1 MEVDPA
7 VSSDT
12 ASANVRTIEVERYVY
27 APESMSEFESTDV
40 IEIHPA
46 YISCNNASFRIK
58 IGEIDRPQSR
68 LCFDI
73 PNTKIYAPR
82 DSIKIRK
89 QI

>member
-12 ASANVRTIEVERYVY
+12 ASANVHTIEVERY
-27 APESMSEFESTDV
+27 ESMSEFELTDD
-40 IEIHPA
+40 IQTHSA
-46 YISCNNASFRIK
+46 YISCNNASFNIK
-58 IGEIDRPQSR
+58 RREIDRPRSR

-73 PNTKIYAPR
+73 LNTRIYAPT
-82 DSIKIRK
+82 DSVKIRK

>member
-12 ASANVRTIEVERYVY
+12 ASANVHTIEVERY
-27 APESMSEFESTDV
+27 ESMSEFELTDD
-40 IEIHPA
+40 IQTHPA
-46 YISCNNASFRIK
+46 YISCNNASFNIK
-58 IGEIDRPQSR
+58 MGEINRPQSR

-73 PNTKIYAPR
+73 LNTKIYAPT
-82 DSIKIRK
+82 DSVKIRK